1 MSRPT
6 PNQVKQIS
14 SEMRRPSV
22 LEWSFEQLEDRVRVV
37 LKGEIDEN
45 ARLGELARRL
55 DGKVVLDL
63 AGVRR
68 INSAGVRE
76 WVNFIRDL
84 PQVTEISLAR
94 CSPTITNQLNM
105 IFNFRGKATVESFYA
120 PYVCEECDLEV
131 DILINVEEHFSD
143 RDPTKAP
150 SFTCER
156 CGAELTFDDIPE
168 RYFSFIL
175 QL

>member
-1 MSRPT
+1 MSSPT
-6 PNQVKQIS
+6 PRQAEHVTTTL
-14 SEMRRPSV
+14 RRRTA
-22 LEWSFEQLEDRVRVV
+22 LDWSFDRRSGLVYVS

-63 AGVRR
+63 ADVRR

-76 WVNFIRDL
+76 WVNFIREL
-84 PQVTEISLAR
+84 PKVEEISLAR

-105 IFNFRGKATVESFYA
+105 IFNFRGKARVESFYA
-120 PYVCEECDLEV
+120 PYVCEHCDVEV
-131 DILINVEEHFSD
+131 DRLVNVEEHFPD
-143 RDPTKAP
+143 RDPAKVP
-150 SFTCER
+150 SFRCEH